1 MAEENI
7 MFFENDDKSYT
18 MVDQYINN
26 RYLKYIDSYNYYDI
40 DVDKILLFKKSDNEY
55 IIRYNDVN
63 KMMIVPLQL
72 KINNSYNEI
81 NTLANN
87 NRVMFIYN
95 DDKEFFRKCREIWNK
110 ITELIGINN
119 APDFVKNTIDDVAD
133 EFITVDIPKNRSI
146 TDGNY
151 RNKLVLFLHS
161 VINNYLKTSL
171 VHPLIMPIS
180 IYQKINNQCAYTLII
195 IKNFLLLF
203 FNVYKNEQKEY
214 KF

>member
-1 MAEENI
+1 MVRENF
-7 MFFENDDKSYT
+7 MFFKNDDKSWTVIDLYL
-18 MVDQYINN
+18 NN
-26 RYLKYIDSYNYYDI
+26 KIFFRDKDSYNYYDI

-110 ITELIGINN
+110 IIELIGINN
-119 APDFVKNTIDDVAD
+119 PIDFVDADDDAD
-133 EFITVDIPKNRSI
+133 EFITADIYKNTSFVVE
-146 TDGNY
+146 DNY
-151 RNKLVLFLHS
+151 GYRYNKVVIVLHS
-161 VINNYLKTSL
+161 VINDYLKKSL
-171 VHPLIMPIS
+171 VQHR
-180 IYQKINNQCAYTLII
+180 C
-195 IKNFLLLF
+195 
-203 FNVYKNEQKEY
+203 
-214 KF
+214 